1 VSWVESSAA
10 WSSVS
15 TGWERR
21 DPWLSAGMRPVTE
34 RLLAELDPQPGDRVV
49 EVGCGIGEVGRLA
62 AERVGA
68 DGHVLFTDQSQD
80 MVEAALRHA
89 AGLDNV
95 DGRAMDAQAMALDD
109 ASVDRLVSRFA
120 YMLVPDP
127 AKGLAEARRIMRP
140 SGRLAFAVWTE
151 ARDNPWAQ
159 GRALVELGYME
170 QPEPDA
176 PGPFRLADPDRLRS
190 LVTEAGLAEPAVDAV
205 DIVMRYASL
214 EEWWEVT
221 QDLAMSIRQALAGL
235 SPEQRDE
242 LFARLSDP
250 LAQYESADGVAIP
263 GRAWVVAAD
272 CL

>member
-1 VSWVESSAA
+1 
-10 WSSVS
+10 
-15 TGWERR
+15 
-21 DPWLSAGMRPVTE
+21 
-34 RLLAELDPQPGDRVV
+34 
-49 EVGCGIGEVGRLA
+49 
-62 AERVGA
+62 
-68 DGHVLFTDQSQD
+68 

-89 AGLDNV
+89 AGLGNV
-95 DGRAMDAQAMALDD
+95 EGRAMDAQAMSLGD
-109 ASVDRLVSRFA
+109 ASVDRVVSRFA

-127 AKGLAEARRIMRP
+127 AKGLSETQRITRP
-140 SGRLAFAVWTE
+140 GGRLAFAVWTE

-190 LVTEAGLAEPAVDAV
+190 LVTGAGFAEPAVDAV

-214 EEWWEVT
+214 EEWWDVT
-221 QDLAMSIRQALAGL
+221 QDLAMSMRQALESL

-242 LFARLSDP
+242 LFARLSEP
-250 LAQYESADGVAIP
+250 LVQYRSSDGVAIP

-272 CL
+272 RP